1 MTDADGVDDVAAL
14 DALEA
19 LLASAGNPDAEEPD
33 AAVLRQLSGLADDLD
48 DEALAI
54 ALAAAAVRADPD
66 DAEACHG
73 YALLLARR
81 HRLRAALDVLAKLPA
96 GAGRDPW
103 PLTDAFRARGLP
115 ILALDHG
122 GYLGRPERLRLWL
135 AGGVFGRARRR
146 RAEQAIVDALPAD
159 PLPAVVPPVPAL
171 LARAA
176 DLAAHHRHRPSASPD
191 TPVAVRARAA
201 ELELGLPDA
210 AAALLRTAH
219 RADPDDLP
227 TVLALLRAL
236 YWRYRDS
243 LALIDALP
251 PADRRHEA
259 VRSAEADIRA
269 RMGLPATAL
278 AALGDRRALDGW
290 DRRVHRRL
298 WWRTGGPLWFVR
310 RRMLRHE
317 EQVVADWEWR
327 ALRLAAFD
335 APGWPADFDPAPI
348 RAVLEGLHLTWAR
361 SVASWWRREY
371 VAGRATTWT
380 GLAAAGATLTA
391 VARALFSTGWVPAA
405 GLGAAT
411 AAVVV
416 LVWRQP
422 FRRLITGA
430 GVAAMLVR
438 AVPACLVVG
447 AAGLLA
453 WRAGGAWPR
462 FGGAALLTLVG
473 LALLRTAIVG
483 PVRLAGAYRDSRLWR
498 YNPREEIIDEL
509 LDVLHG
515 VAEPAARADLARR
528 RSWILSLERAATRVE
543 GGFLAGFGLRGTAT
557 ATWAADRAAGAAAG
571 LRRLQRQVLVPAGG
585 TWSMLARTLRREIVA
600 LATGNLAD
608 LVRAAPPA
616 APPAPA
622 PGRRAT
628 ALRVARSVLFAAL
641 PLAAVFAA
649 QPVLHLD
656 KEILS
661 WAKVVALAWALLYLV
676 FTFDQTLRDKIE
688 MAWGAAGAFRP
699 PRHDDLPAADRAR
712 P

>member
-1 MTDADGVDDVAAL
+1 MDDVAAL

-19 LLASAGNPDAEEPD
+19 LLASAEDPD
-33 AAVLRQLSGLADDLD
+33 AAVLQQLSGLADDLD

-66 DAEACHG
+66 DAEARHG

-96 GAGRDPW
+96 GADRDPW
-103 PLTDAFRARGLP
+103 PLTAAFRARGLP

-122 GYLGRPERLRLWL
+122 GYLGRLERLRLWL
-135 AGGVFGRARRR
+135 AGGVVGRDRRR
-146 RAEQAIVDALPAD
+146 RAEQTIVDALPAD

-176 DLAAHHRHRPSASPD
+176 DLVAYHRHRPRASPD
-191 TPVAVRARAA
+191 AAIGVRARAA
-201 ELELGLPDA
+201 ELELPDA
-210 AAALLRTAH
+210 AAALLRAAH
-219 RADPDDLP
+219 GADPDDLP
-227 TVLALLRAL
+227 TVLALLRVL
-236 YWRYRDS
+236 YGRHRES
-243 LALIDALP
+243 LAVIDALP
-251 PADRRHEA
+251 PADRHHDA

-278 AALGDRRALDGW
+278 AALGDQRALDDW
-290 DRRVHRRL
+290 DRSLHRRL

-317 EQVVADWEWR
+317 EQVLADWEWR
-327 ALRLAAFD
+327 ALRLEAFD

-348 RAVLEGLHLTWAR
+348 RAVLDGFHLTWAR

-371 VAGRATTWT
+371 LAGRAATWT
-380 GLAAAGATLTA
+380 GLASAGVALTV
-391 VARALFSTGWVPAA
+391 VARELFATGWAPAA

-447 AAGLLA
+447 TAGLLA
-453 WRAGGAWPR
+453 WRVGGAWPR

-473 LALLRTAIVG
+473 LALLRTAFVG
-483 PVRLAGAYRDSRLWR
+483 PVRLSGAYRDSRLWR

-515 VAEPAARADLARR
+515 VAAPGARADLDRR

-543 GGFLAGFGLRGTAT
+543 GGFVAGFGLRDTETA
-557 ATWAADRAAGAAAG
+557 AWAADRAAGAAAG

-585 TWSMLARTLRREIVA
+585 TWSLLARTLRREIVA

-616 APPAPA
+616 TAPAPV

-628 ALRVARSVLFAAL
+628 AVR
-641 PLAAVFAA
+641 
-649 QPVLHLD
+649 
-656 KEILS
+656 
-661 WAKVVALAWALLYLV
+661 
-676 FTFDQTLRDKIE
+676 
-688 MAWGAAGAFRP
+688 
-699 PRHDDLPAADRAR
+699 
-712 P
+712 